1 MDYIEY
7 NPDEMTLRDRHQ
19 TLIGGV
25 GPRPIAFVGSLS
37 EAGVANLAPFSFFNA
52 FGSNPPIVGVSPANR
67 GHDGTRKD
75 TLNNILATREFTI
88 SAVTYKMADQMVL
101 ASGEFPSD
109 VDEFE
114 IAGFTKLDGVKVA
127 APAVAESPYILEC
140 EFQKHIDLGGENA
153 SGNLL
158 LGRVVHIRVDRSIL
172 DERNLID
179 PAKLDSVGRLGM
191 QWYTRASTGLFKLP
205 KLNSISPI
213 GFGALP
219 SQLINS
225 TVLTGAELVKLA
237 SIETIP
243 DITAQVEQLRP
254 ACASLSEVEL
264 HSEIALK
271 IADEQVDEAWALVE
285 IARER

>member
-19 TLIGGV
+19 VLIGGV
-25 GPRPIAFVGSLS
+25 GPRPIAFVGSRS
-37 EAGVANLAPFSFFNA
+37 ATGVANLAPFSFFNA

-88 SAVTYKMADQMVL
+88 SAVTYKMVDQMNF
-101 ASGEFPSD
+101 ASGEFSSE

-114 IAGFTKLDGVKVA
+114 LAGFSKIDSVKVA
-127 APAVAESPYILEC
+127 PPAVAESPYILEC
-140 EFQKHIDLGGENA
+140 EFQNHIDLGGDNA

-158 LGRVVHIRVDRSIL
+158 LGRVVHMRVDKAIL

-179 PAKLDSVGRLGM
+179 PAKLDAVGRLGLS
-191 QWYTRASTGLFKLP
+191 WYTRVSSGLFKVP
-205 KLNSISPI
+205 KLKSTSPI
-213 GFGALP
+213 GFSALP

-237 SIETIP
+237 SFETIP
-243 DITAQVEQLRP
+243 DVKARTEELRP
-254 ACASLSEVEL
+254 SCLSMTELEL
-264 HSEIALK
+264 HSEIALR
-271 IADEQVDEAWALVE
+271 IADDQFDEAWALVE
-285 IARER
+285 IARGR